1 MPFLRKPGIKR
12 KPEWQAWFLSALLI
26 CDGIELNRSRKAQIT
41 FSTQHG
47 CSLEQLLGLD
57 FGNCM
62 DLGDWTSGIGL
73 RELDLGVALNLVASL
88 RLI

>member
-1 MPFLRKPGIKR
+1 MASL
-12 KPEWQAWFLSALLI
+12 FLSALLI

-73 RELDLGVALNLVASL
+73 RELDLGVALKLVASL
-88 RLI
+88 YVLRLI